1 MKERNY
7 QPDFHHNFN
16 QFFDVLQLDRSDRA
30 RTESMAF
37 HAQLGHGSIHRY
49 VPRMDMEVIIS
60 EYQFHQQ
67 HHISLYANNPMVEL
81 SYCVKGRRAV
91 SIGGSEHEVVPGTC
105 MLQFI
110 DDVQVHF
117 EFDSSQPFY
126 MVSMAIPVATFHHF
140 IEQANGDRAIEFKDI
155 MDRRPYRMFNQMIQP
170 ADSIL
175 LNRIIRASQLP
186 STRNIEME
194 CGVLELLSSA
204 FRSFLLEGQA
214 ESSKLTRSDMNMLKH
229 ARDIMLQQMINPPT
243 LLELSRMIGM
253 NDYKLKIG
261 FKEMYGNTVFGYLRE
276 KRLEKAFLLLQEGNV
291 NVTEA
296 CCAVGYSNPS
306 YFAEAFRDKYGI
318 NPGEFVR
325 RI

>member
-1 MKERNY
+1 MNERSY
-7 QPDFHHNFN
+7 QPDFHHNFH
-16 QFFDVLQLDRSDRA
+16 QFFDALKLDRSDRTK
-30 RTESMAF
+30 TERMQL
-37 HAQLGHGSIHRY
+37 HAQLGHGSIQRY

-60 EYQFHQQ
+60 EYQFHEQRRFGL
-67 HHISLYANNPMVEL
+67 HANNPMVEL
-81 SYCVKGRRAV
+81 SYCVKGKRSASV
-91 SIGGSEHEVVPGTC
+91 GDSEYETVPGTC

-110 DDVQVHF
+110 DDAQVQF
-117 EFDSSQPFY
+117 EFDGDQPFF

-140 IEQANGDRAIEFKDI
+140 IEQGNGARAIAFQDI
-155 MDRRPYRMFNQMIQP
+155 MGGRPYRMFNQMIQP

-204 FRSFLLEGQA
+204 FHSFLLEGQT
-214 ESSKLTRSDMNMLKH
+214 ESSKLTRSDMSMLKQ
-229 ARDIMLQQMINPPT
+229 ARDIMLEQMINPPT

-261 FKEMYGNTVFGYLRE
+261 FKEMYGNTVFGYLRD

-306 YFAEAFRDKYGI
+306 YFAESFRDKYGI
-318 NPGEFVR
+318 NPGALVR